1 MPLRSDAGY
10 NDTMDLPITPPL
22 SPMLAKGT
30 DTVPEGRG
38 LIYEPKWDGFRVIV
52 FRDGDEVLLQS
63 RDGKPL
69 QRYFPEVVA
78 AVLEQLPPRCVVD
91 GELVIRTERG
101 LDFDVLQLRLHPA
114 ESRVKKLSVQTPA
127 SLVLWDVLALGDAD
141 FRGFPFT
148 ARRAWL
154 EDLFSLKAPLLLSP
168 VTHSVEVARDWFT
181 RFEGAGFDGVMAKAG
196 DAPYAEGK
204 RTLTKVKHARTVDA
218 VVLGFRWHK
227 LPGQVGSLILALHRD
242 GELRPIG
249 VASGFSAKLREEMT
263 ALLVPLMAKTA
274 EPPPQAT
281 GVTSRW
287 NPDKSLRWE
296 TLMEPRVAEVGF
308 NHIDAVGGAMRNRRL
323 RHPAKFKRWRLDKA
337 PEQCTWDQVH
347 VAIPAL
353 LSRLLP
359 EPAPQPD
366 PAPKPEP
373 EPALGP
379 GPDSALGPAQE
390 LPTTEPEGDL
400 QLVQLANT
408 WARMRTTRSRK
419 TKTAMLVEL
428 LAPLNDRDLG
438 LAVAWLT
445 GKLQQGKIGV
455 GFAAAYGAV
464 KKALP
469 SQTACL
475 GTAEVE
481 ALFEDVQVMEG
492 AGSQAS
498 RDAALVGLFERAT
511 ELEQGFLVG
520 LLTGELRQGSL
531 AGLMVEGI
539 AATMDVPKAAV
550 QRAAMLSGDLRTVA
564 LAAREGVT
572 ALQAFVITPFTP
584 LLPMLAKPAKTPE
597 GVLELHTTAAFE
609 AKLDGVR
616 IQVHRVG
623 DDVLIYTRTLK
634 EISRLIP
641 EVVDAARALDC
652 TTCILDG
659 ELLALDE
666 HGRPRNFQTV
676 MSRFGRNIDKRLQPV
691 LLDEVPVTPHYF
703 DVLLV
708 DDEPMLDLPL
718 VQRRA
723 RLEALVPSLHC
734 VERLV
739 TSSAEDAGAFIDQV
753 LEHGHEGVIAKSL
766 DAVYEAGGRGNA
778 WLKLKPAYSFDLV
791 VLGADWGSGRREGT
805 LSNLHLAAR
814 DAQTGE
820 LKMLGKTFKGMTDE
834 LLAWQT
840 KTFQELE
847 THRTDWTVFIRPE
860 LVVEI
865 IADSVMTSRRYPAG
879 ISLRFARVKEYRAD
893 KTPETA
899 STIDELRA
907 FIKA

>member
-1 MPLRSDAGY
+1 LVGKAVHVPLRSDAGY
-10 NDTMDLPITPPL
+10 NDTMDLPISPPL

-63 RDGKPL
+63 RDGKAL
-69 QRYFPEVVA
+69 QRFFPEVVA

-91 GELVIRTERG
+91 GELVIRTRRG

-141 FRGFPFT
+141 YRAFPFT

-181 RFEGAGFDGVMAKAG
+181 RFEGAGFDGVMAKPG
-196 DAPYAEGK
+196 DQPYAEGK

-227 LPGQVGSLILALHRD
+227 VPGKVGSLILALYRE

-263 ALLVPLMAKTA
+263 ELLVPLKAQTAK
-274 EPPPQAT
+274 PPPNAQGA
-281 GVTSRW
+281 TSRW
-287 NPDKSLRWE
+287 NPGKSLRWE
-296 TLMEPRVAEVGF
+296 TLVEPRVAEVGF
-308 NHIDAVGGAMRNRRL
+308 NHIDRRL
-323 RHPAKFKRWRLDKA
+323 RHPARFKRWRLDKS
-337 PEQCTWDQVH
+337 PEDCTWDQVQ
-347 VAIPAL
+347 VAAPAL

-359 EPAPQPD
+359 DVVETEPEPETDLETETETETEPESEPEPEVEPQPD
-366 PAPKPEP
+366 
-373 EPALGP
+373 
-379 GPDSALGPAQE
+379 
-390 LPTTEPEGDL
+390 L
-400 QLVQLANT
+400 QLAQLANT

-419 TKTAMLVEL
+419 QKTGMLVEL
-428 LAPLNDRDLG
+428 LTPLNDRDLG

-464 KKALP
+464 KKARPAESP
-469 SQTACL
+469 SLATAQ
-475 GTAEVE
+475 VE
-481 ALFEDVQVMEG
+481 ALFDEVQVMEG
-492 AGSQAS
+492 AGSQAA

-539 AATMDVPKAAV
+539 AKTMDIPKPAV

-564 LAAREGVT
+564 LAARDGVA
-572 ALQAFVITPFTP
+572 ALEAFVITPFTP

-597 GVLELHTTAAFE
+597 FVLELHTTAAFE

-623 DDVLIYTRTLK
+623 DEVLIYTRTLK

-641 EVVDAARALDC
+641 EVVEAALALDC
-652 TTCILDG
+652 TRCILDG
-659 ELLALDE
+659 ELLALDDS
-666 HGRPRNFQTV
+666 GRPRNFQTV
-676 MSRFGRNIDKRLQPV
+676 MSRFGRNIDKRHHPV
-691 LLDEVPVTPHYF
+691 LMDEVPVTPHYF

-708 DDEPMLDLPL
+708 DDEAMLDLPL

-734 VERLV
+734 VQRLV
-739 TSSAEDAGAFIDQV
+739 TSSAEEAALFIEQV

-805 LSNLHLAAR
+805 LSNIHLAAR
-814 DAQTGE
+814 DAATGE

-840 KTFQELE
+840 RTFQELE

-860 LVVEI
+860 LVVEV
-865 IADSVMTSRRYPAG
+865 IADSVMASRRYPAG

-907 FIKA
+907 FIKD